1 MLIGT
6 EGIYSYTF
14 EHEQRKDCP
23 VCGGESLEISI
34 SHEMTVEQLMEML
47 TERQTMWVYVCM
59 ESPSS
64 NRSCSQI
71 KKPSLATSTKH
82 IYLQGPPQLEQA
94 TRPNLEKKVSELVEE
109 SDPVIVTASTLP
121 FDLSL
126 VITYT

>member
-1 MLIGT
+1 
-6 EGIYSYTF
+6 
-14 EHEQRKDCP
+14 
-23 VCGGESLEISI
+23 
-34 SHEMTVEQLMEML
+34 MTVEQLVEML
-47 TERQTMWVYVCM
+47 TERQTMWVYICVCVCVCVK
-59 ESPSS
+59 SPSS

-109 SDPVIVTASTLP
+109 GDPVIVTASTLP